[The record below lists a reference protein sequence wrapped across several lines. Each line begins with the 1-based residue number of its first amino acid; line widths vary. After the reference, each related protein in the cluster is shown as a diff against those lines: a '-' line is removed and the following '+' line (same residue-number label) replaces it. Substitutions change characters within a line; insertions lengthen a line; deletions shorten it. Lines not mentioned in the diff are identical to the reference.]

1 MSVFHFKHFSV
12 FQEQAD
18 LKVGTDS
25 MLLGAFAL
33 FNSPK
38 QLLDIGTGTGV
49 LSLMIAQKYPECK
62 ITALEI
68 NPNAFELARSNF
80 ENNLL
85 GKNCSAQLTALQ
97 DFQTSIKFDGIIS
110 NPPYFEDSLKN
121 NSSGKSLAR
130 HTDSLSYEELFS
142 KSSILLSDT
151 GSAWFILPF
160 LSLNRV
166 QEIIESNAFFINR
179 LIEVEG
185 KPGQKVRV
193 ILELVKHQTKT
204 LIESFVIR
212 DEENNFT
219 DEYVELTKEFHNKSI
234 R

>member
-1 MSVFHFKHFSV
+1 MSVFHFKHFSI

-25 MLLGAFAL
+25 MLLGAFAK
-33 FNSPK
+33 FENPK
-38 QLLDIGTGTGV
+38 RILDIGTGTGV
-49 LSLMIAQKYPECK
+49 LSLMLAQKYPECK
-62 ITALEI
+62 INALEI
-68 NPNAFELARSNF
+68 NPNAFELAKSNF
-80 ENNLL
+80 EKNLL
-85 GKNCSAQLTALQ
+85 GKNCLVQLSALQ
-97 DFQTSIKFDGIIS
+97 DFQTPIKFDGIIS

-121 NSSGKSLAR
+121 SKEGKSLAR
-130 HTDSLSYEELFS
+130 HTDSLSYEELYS
-142 KSSILLSDT
+142 KSSNLLSDT

-166 QEIIESNAFFINR
+166 QEIIESKNLFINR

-193 ILELVKHQTKT
+193 ILELGKQQTKT
-204 LIESFVIR
+204 LIETFVIR
-212 DEENNFT
+212 DEENNYT
-219 DEYVELTKEFHNKSI
+219 DEYVDLTKEFHNKSV

>member
-1 MSVFHFKHFSV
+1 MSVFHFKHFSI

-25 MLLGAFAL
+25 MLLGAFAK
-33 FNSPK
+33 FENPK
-38 QLLDIGTGTGV
+38 RILDIGTGTGV
-49 LSLMIAQKYPECK
+49 LSLMLAQKYPE
-62 ITALEI
+62 TELSALEI
-68 NPNAFELARSNF
+68 NPFAFDLAKSNF

-85 GKNCSAQLTALQ
+85 GSNCSVQLSALQ
-97 DFQTSIKFDGIIS
+97 DFQTPVKFDGIIS

-121 NSSGKSLAR
+121 NKEGKSLAR
-130 HTDSLSYEELFS
+130 HTDSLSYEDLFS
-142 KSSILLSDT
+142 KSSNLLSDT

-166 QEIIESNAFFINR
+166 QEIIESNDLFINR

-193 ILELVKHQTKT
+193 ILELGKQQTKT
-204 LIESFVIR
+204 LIETFVIR
-212 DEENNFT
+212 DEENNYT
-219 DEYVELTKEFHNKSI
+219 DEYVDLTKEFHNKSV

>member
-1 MSVFHFKHFSV
+1 MSVFHFKHFSI

-25 MLLGAFAL
+25 MLLGAFAT
-33 FNSPK
+33 FDSPNNI
-38 QLLDIGTGTGV
+38 LDIGTGTGV
-49 LSLMIAQKYPECK
+49 LSLMLAQKYPETE

-68 NPNAFELARSNF
+68 NPNAYALAKSNF

-85 GKNCSAQLTALQ
+85 GKFCSVQLIALQ
-97 DFQTSIKFDGIIS
+97 DFQTLIKFDGIIS

-130 HTDSLSYEELFS
+130 HTDSLSYEDLFS
-142 KSSILLSDT
+142 KSSNSLSNT

-166 QEIIESNAFFINR
+166 QEIIESNDLFINR

-193 ILELVKHQTKT
+193 ILELGKQQTKKI
-204 LIESFVIR
+204 IETFVIR
-212 DEENNFT
+212 DENNNYT
-219 DEYVELTKEFHNKSI
+219 DEYVELTKDFHNKSV